1 MEVSILLHP
10 VSSLLCL
17 RRSDTHEAR
26 RRQRQRPAAPDF
38 VTEGPARHRL
48 FHRLTDGDADRAWG
62 PHGEARPA
70 NGGGGIDAS
79 GSTMSSREFWVSGV
93 MKRDEEPLAR
103 GLAARRRL
111 PRAARRGG
119 CRQVTSRGLD
129 GSIGAIAPR
138 PVQQFSICRAKG
150 STHPTARRHEPT
162 ATDVSAGVGAGFAL
176 IRPDILAPLKRANPV
191 KAGDAKS
198 TV

>member
-26 RRQRQRPAAPDF
+26 RRQRERPAAPDF

-48 FHRLTDGDADRAWG
+48 FHRGTGGGAGRARG
-62 PHGEARPA
+62 PRGEARPA
-70 NGGGGIDAS
+70 NGGGGIDAG
-79 GSTMSSREFWVSGV
+79 GSTMSAREFSISGA

-103 GLAARRRL
+103 GLSARRRL

-119 CRQVTSRGLD
+119 RRQVTSRGLAA
-129 GSIGAIAPR
+129 SIGAIAPR
-138 PVQQFSICRAKG
+138 PVQQFSNCRAQG
-150 STHPTARRHEPT
+150 STHPATRRHEST
-162 ATDVSAGVGAGFAL
+162 ATDVSVGVGAGFAL